1 MTRIKTAHS
10 SVAIGIAAVLL
21 CFLALAAP
29 SQAIAQDDGGPG
41 QQQLDRIEQKLDRI
55 LERLD
60 AVEAPKNP
68 SKAGATA
75 LPSPSEPAG
84 ASPEL
89 SSKTAGATS
98 GKAQAAADGAA
109 YQPGAVAIAH
119 AAPERASELAN
130 IPADSIGGFLYT
142 GGAIPL
148 HDLSA
153 KGVRYTGLAAVELQG
168 WLKVA
173 EAGRT
178 QLAVE
183 YRTVT
188 GGNAI
193 VYPDCIAAVW
203 LEGRSIGSQR
213 EKIPM
218 PARQEKTV
226 SLILGAD
233 LQPGL
238 YRMRVWAACTPPRD
252 LRQLNAELLI
262 KSPGDMNLRVV
273 RGDDLL
279 HQEAE

>member
-1 MTRIKTAHS
+1 MTSTRTAPS
-10 SVAIGIAAVLL
+10 AVAIAIVATAF
-21 CFLALAAP
+21 CFLASFSPAMAEDNDRLE
-29 SQAIAQDDGGPG
+29 QE
-41 QQQLDRIEQKLDRI
+41 QLDRIEQKLDRV

-60 AVEAPKNP
+60 AVEAPKQP
-68 SKAGATA
+68 SKASAAA
-75 LPSPSEPAG
+75 LPSPSEPARSSSTLPSMRAG
-84 ASPEL
+84 VASD
-89 SSKTAGATS
+89 
-98 GKAQAAADGAA
+98 KAQAETDGAA
-109 YQPGAVAIAH
+109 YQAGAVVIAH
-119 AAPERASELAN
+119 AAPAHASALPE
-130 IPADSIGGFLYT
+130 IPSDSIGGFVYT

-168 WLKVA
+168 WLKIA
-173 EAGRT
+173 EPGRT

-188 GGNAI
+188 GSNAI
-193 VYPDCIAAVW
+193 IYPDCIAAVW
-203 LEGRSIGSQR
+203 LEGRSIGSKSD
-213 EKIPM
+213 KIPM

-252 LRQLNAELLI
+252 LRHLTAELLI

-279 HQEAE
+279 HQER

>member
-1 MTRIKTAHS
+1 MAEDNDR
-10 SVAIGIAAVLL
+10 LE
-21 CFLALAAP
+21 
-29 SQAIAQDDGGPG
+29 QE
-41 QQQLDRIEQKLDRI
+41 QLDRIEQKLDRV

-60 AVEAPKNP
+60 AVEAPKQP
-68 SKAGATA
+68 SKASAAA
-75 LPSPSEPAG
+75 LPSPSEPARSSSTLPSMRAG
-84 ASPEL
+84 VASD
-89 SSKTAGATS
+89 
-98 GKAQAAADGAA
+98 KAQAETDGAA
-109 YQPGAVAIAH
+109 YQAGAVVIAH
-119 AAPERASELAN
+119 AAPAHASALPE
-130 IPADSIGGFLYT
+130 IPSDSIGGFVYT

-168 WLKVA
+168 WLKIA
-173 EAGRT
+173 EPGRT

-188 GGNAI
+188 GSNAI

-203 LEGRSIGSQR
+203 LEGRSIGSKSD
-213 EKIPM
+213 KIPM

-252 LRQLNAELLI
+252 LRHLTAELLI

-279 HQEAE
+279 HQER

>member
-1 MTRIKTAHS
+1 MTWTRTAHNTL
-10 SVAIGIAAVLL
+10 ATGIIAAGVCLL
-21 CFLALAAP
+21 ASFSPAMAE
-29 SQAIAQDDGGPG
+29 DNGGPG
-41 QQQLDRIEQKLDRI
+41 QEQLDRIEQKLDRI
-55 LERLD
+55 LKQLD
-60 AVEAPKNP
+60 AVEVPKNP
-68 SKAGATA
+68 SKAGAAA
-75 LPSPSEPAG
+75 LPSPSEPA
-84 ASPEL
+84 SS
-89 SSKTAGATS
+89 SSKPPSKTDGAIPD
-98 GKAQAAADGAA
+98 KAQAQTDGAA
-109 YQPGAVAIAH
+109 YQAGAVVIAH
-119 AAPERASELAN
+119 AAPERASALPN
-130 IPADSIGGFLYT
+130 IPADSIGGFVYT

-178 QLAVE
+178 QIAVE

-188 GGNAI
+188 GANAN

-203 LEGRSIGSQR
+203 LEGRSIGSKSD
-213 EKIPM
+213 KIPM
-218 PARQEKTV
+218 PARQEKTI

-252 LRQLNAELLI
+252 LRQLTAELLI

-279 HQEAE
+279 HQGR